1 MNDAKST
8 PFTLIPTVKKSRY
21 TPQVTKRP
29 IVLANNAKFANH
41 FPIHTMVNGT
51 QNLQQIVHNPL
62 NSPVLVQNHT
72 KFVQS
77 TLISQ
82 DSLSPL
88 AKLQKF
94 MTFVHFCI
102 FADFA

>member
-1 MNDAKST
+1 M
-8 PFTLIPTVKKSRY
+8 Y
-21 TPQVTKRP
+21 TPQVTKKP
-29 IVLANNAKFANH
+29 IILSNNVKKRFSNSH
-41 FPIHTMVNGT
+41 HGKWNS

-77 TLISQ
+77 ALISQ

-88 AKLQKF
+88 AKLPKF
-94 MTFVHFCI
+94 VTFIHFCI